1 MVGSFAP
8 GSIASLDL
16 TALTY
21 SVAVAE
27 HLGFR
32 QAAAALGVNQSVLSR
47 RVQALE
53 DQLQVALFERGS
65 RGSRLTSAGERFLP
79 EARAALSDI
88 DHAAAAAR
96 ANGRGE
102 EGRLHLGFY
111 TPLSGGFLR
120 ELVRRYRT
128 DHPHVAVELREE
140 CRRTL
145 LTLTRQRRLDV
156 AFVIGSGGA
165 GGCDTAE
172 LWSEP
177 VFVTLPD
184 SHRLADSA
192 EVSWA
197 DLEGERFLATEA
209 ECGAEVHDHVV
220 RHMTG
225 LGHRPEVERIAVG
238 RDSLLNLIAM
248 GFGVSLAGE
257 AGAAL
262 PVPGVVFRPLT
273 SPTDVVTFY
282 AAWSPENANPALRQF
297 ISLAH
302 VLAGR
307 PRKGTSD
314 WTGRAA

>member
-1 MVGSFAP
+1 MVGSVASP
-8 GSIASLDL
+8 PIASLDL
-16 TALTY
+16 TALVY
-21 SVAVAE
+21 SLAVAD

-32 QAAAALGVNQSVLSR
+32 QAAQALGVHQSVLSR
-47 RVQALE
+47 RVRALE
-53 DQLQVALFERGS
+53 EQLQVSLFERGS
-65 RGSRLTSAGERFLP
+65 RGSRLTSAGEPFL
-79 EARAALSDI
+79 EQVREALSGI
-88 DHAAAAAR
+88 DFAAAIAR
-96 ANGRGE
+96 ANGRGQ

-120 ELVRRYRT
+120 ELVRRYKA
-128 DHPHVAVELREE
+128 DHPHVSVELREE
-140 CRRTL
+140 SRPTL
-145 LTLTRQRRLDV
+145 LTSVRQRKLDV
-156 AFVIGSGGA
+156 AFVIGSGDTA
-165 GGCDTAE
+165 GCDTAE

-177 VFVTLPD
+177 VYVALPN
-184 SHRLADSA
+184 SHKLADRA
-192 EVSWA
+192 DISWGE
-197 DLEGERFLATEA
+197 LEGERFLATQA

-220 RHMTG
+220 RHMAG

-262 PVPGVVFRPLT
+262 PIPRVVFRPLT
-273 SPTDVVTFY
+273 SPTDIVTFH
-282 AAWSPENANPALRQF
+282 AAWSPENGNPALRQL